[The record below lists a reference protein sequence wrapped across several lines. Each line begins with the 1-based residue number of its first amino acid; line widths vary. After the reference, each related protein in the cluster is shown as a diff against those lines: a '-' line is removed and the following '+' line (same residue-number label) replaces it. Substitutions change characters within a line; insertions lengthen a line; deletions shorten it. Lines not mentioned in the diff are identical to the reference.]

1 MEGELLKEALALTTG
16 ERRDAYGHPS
26 DNLGR
31 TARLM
36 DAYLEGLERP
46 LTIGDVAALMT
57 CLKLARLH
65 QSPDHYDSLLDIA
78 GYMNAA
84 WEGIKGKP

>member
-1 MEGELLKEALALTTG
+1 MDGELLKEALALTTG
-16 ERRDAYGHPS
+16 ERRDAYGHPA

-36 DAYLEGLERP
+36 DAYLDGLERP

-65 QSPDHYDSLLDIA
+65 RSPNHYDSLLDIA

-84 WEGIKGKP
+84 WDGIKGKP

>member
-1 MEGELLKEALALTTG
+1 MDGELLKEALALTTG

-36 DAYLEGLERP
+36 DAYLDGLKRP

-65 QSPDHYDSLLDIA
+65 QPPDHYDSRLDIA

-84 WEGIKGKP
+84 WDGIKGKP